1 MEINVLGCSG
11 GVGSGLRTTAL
22 LIDDDILID
31 AGSGVGELTLA
42 QMSRIKHIFLT
53 HSHLDHICCIPL
65 LLDSIFDSIEEP
77 IQLHASKK
85 TLEALQKHI
94 FNHVIWPDFTSLP
107 SQHEP
112 VLSFH
117 TMEAGEH
124 LQLGERMINMI
135 EVNHTVPAV
144 AYRIENQGKA
154 FAFSGDTTTNNSLW
168 NALNAYSRLDLLIV
182 EAAFPNEEIELSIKA
197 KHYCPDLLA
206 QDLTKLHHRPEIYIS
221 HNKPGTERLIFEQ
234 CVAAIK
240 DRKVHRLVGGSSFN
254 LN

>member
-31 AGSGVGELTLA
+31 AGSGVGELTLT

-65 LLDSIFDSIEEP
+65 LLDSIFDTIEEP
-77 IQLHASKK
+77 IQLHASKQ
-85 TLEALQKHI
+85 TLNALQKHI

-107 SQHEP
+107 NQHEP

-117 TMEAGEH
+117 AMVMGEQ
-124 LQLGERMINMI
+124 LQLGERIITMI

-144 AYRIENQGKA
+144 AYHIEKQGKA
-154 FAFSGDTTTNNSLW
+154 FAFSGDTTTNNTLW
-168 NALNAYSRLDLLIV
+168 KALNALKRLDLLIV
-182 EAAFPNEEIELSIKA
+182 EAAFPNEELELSYKA
-197 KHYCPDLLA
+197 RHYCPKLLA
-206 QDLTKLHHRPEIYIS
+206 EDLKKLEHQPEIFIS
-221 HNKPGTERLIFEQ
+221 HNKPGTERLIFKQ
-234 CVAAIK
+234 CEADIK
-240 DRKVHRLVGGSSFN
+240 DRKVHRLVGGSSFS
-254 LN
+254 L

>member
-85 TLEALQKHI
+85 TLQALQKHI

-107 SQHEP
+107 SQHAP

-124 LQLGERMINMI
+124 LQLGERTISMI

-144 AYRIENQGKA
+144 AYCIESQGKA

-182 EAAFPNEEIELSIKA
+182 EAAFPNEEIGLSIKA

-240 DRKVHRLVGGSSFN
+240 DRKVHRLVGGSSFK
-254 LN
+254 L

>member
-65 LLDSIFDSIEEP
+65 LLDSIFDTIEEP
-77 IQLHASKK
+77 IQLHASRQ
-85 TLEALQKHI
+85 TLNALQKHI

-107 SQHEP
+107 TQHSP

-117 TMEAGEH
+117 TMEAGEQ
-124 LQLGERMINMI
+124 LQLGERTINMI

-144 AYRIENQGKA
+144 AYHIESQGKA
-154 FAFSGDTTTNNSLW
+154 FAFSGDTTTNNTLW
-168 NALNAYSRLDLLIV
+168 KTLNALPSLDVLFV
-182 EAAFPNEEIELSIKA
+182 EAAFPDEELELSIKA
-197 KHYCPDLLA
+197 KHYCPALLGEDLK
-206 QDLTKLHHRPEIYIS
+206 KLEHRPEIYIS

-234 CVAAIK
+234 CVDAIK
-240 DRKVHRLVGGSSFN
+240 DRNVHRLVGGSSFN
-254 LN
+254 L